1 MKRNLYLEDKPRE
14 QAMSEWVDVLEA
26 EGFFGLPATDS
37 TVDPSTVDQT
47 VTPDRVEEL
56 PVAKAL
62 GRVTAAAV
70 YASVSSPHYRA
81 SAMDGIAVKAQ
92 STFAATESHP
102 VRLHLPAD
110 GYILDT
116 GDPIEDGYDAVIRI
130 EDANPVEEDAYEI
143 IAAAYPGLNVRQ
155 IGEDVTAGEMVLP
168 QARRIGPFEQGVL
181 LSAGCDVVQV
191 RRPVRVAIIPT
202 GDELISAGSHRK
214 PGDIVEYNGTVLSGL
229 AVECGAE
236 PTVFPITPDNPE
248 MLRKVFAEA
257 LASHDLVCINAGSS
271 AGRDDYT
278 RSIIEEFGKVTTHG
292 VAVKPGH
299 PVILGV
305 ARGKAVVGV
314 PGYPVSAALC
324 FEVFIRPLLYR
335 RLGLPEAP
343 RDSIDVVTT
352 RPLVS
357 PLGYEERVRVR
368 IGRVGGRYVATPI
381 GKGAGALTSLMRSD
395 GLVVVPRLSEGIE
408 ANQPVQAQLFRSRS
422 QIDNTAV
429 LSGSHDLTIDLI
441 NDLLHATS
449 SGTTVSSANLGS
461 MGGLSALGRR
471 EAHAAGTHL
480 LDPESGEYNIPF
492 VKKLLADRE
501 VVLIQLVY
509 RQQGLIVAPGNP
521 MQIKDIGDLARVR
534 FINRQRGSGT
544 RILLDKMLSDAELEA
559 NAVAG
564 YPREEYTHLAVA
576 TAVKHGTVDAA
587 LGIFSAAKALGLA
600 FVPLIEERYDL
611 CIPREELDSPIMKRV
626 LDVVSSAKFRIG
638 AEELGGYS
646 TRETGTLV
654 YDGS

>member
-1 MKRNLYLEDKPRE
+1 MKRNLYLEDKPPE
-14 QAMSEWVDVLEA
+14 QAMSEWVYVLEA
-26 EGFFGLPATDS
+26 EGFLALPASDPTTDS
-37 TVDPSTVDQT
+37 NC
-47 VTPDRVEEL
+47 VEEL
-56 PVAKAL
+56 LVAEAL

-70 YASVSSPHYRA
+70 CAHASSPHYRA
-81 SAMDGIAVKAQ
+81 SAMDGLAVKAQ
-92 STFAATESHP
+92 STFGATESHP
-102 VRLHLPAD
+102 VRLQVPAD

-116 GDPIEDGYDAVIRI
+116 GDPIEDGYDAVIKI
-130 EDANPVEEDAYEI
+130 EDANPVEEDVYEI

-168 QARRIGPFEQGVL
+168 QATRIGPFEQGVL
-181 LSAGCDVVQV
+181 LSAGCNEVKV
-191 RRPVRVAIIPT
+191 RRRVRVAIIPT
-202 GDELISAGSHRK
+202 GDELISAGSERK
-214 PGDIVEYNGTVLSGL
+214 PGDIVEYNGTVLSGM

-236 PTVFPITPDNPE
+236 ATVFPITPDNPE
-248 MLRKVFAEA
+248 MLRTVFAEA
-257 LASHDLVCINAGSS
+257 LDSHDLVCVNAGSS

-278 RSIIEEFGKVTTHG
+278 RSIIEEFGTVTTHG

-335 RLGLPEAP
+335 RLGLPEVP

-395 GLVVVPRLSEGIE
+395 GLVVVPRLSEGVE
-408 ANQPVQAQLFRSRS
+408 ANQPMQAQLFRSRS
-422 QIDNTAV
+422 EIDNTAV

-441 NDLLHATS
+441 NDLLHATA
-449 SGTTVSSANLGS
+449 SGTMVSSANLGS

-521 MQIKDIGDLARVR
+521 MQVKDVGDLARLR

-544 RILLDKMLSDAELEA
+544 RILLDKMLADAELDT

-576 TAVKHGTVDAA
+576 TAVRHGTVDAA
-587 LGIFSAAKALGLA
+587 LGIFSAAKALGLG

-611 CIPREELDSPIMKRV
+611 CIPREELDTRNMKRV
-626 LDVVSSAKFRIG
+626 LDVVNSAQFRSG

-646 TRETGTLV
+646 TRETGKLI